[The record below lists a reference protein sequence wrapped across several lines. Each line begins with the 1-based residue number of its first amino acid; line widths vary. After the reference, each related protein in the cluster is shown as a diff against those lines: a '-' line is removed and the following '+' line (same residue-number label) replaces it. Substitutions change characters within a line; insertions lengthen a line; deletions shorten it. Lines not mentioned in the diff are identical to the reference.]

1 MTKEQEHVA
10 DLAQCWPSVRERE
23 MTERKREREMTARE
37 ISGHQPVWPICCTDL
52 CCLCSTYD
60 VASQHVASSL
70 FVTFVDLVSVVR
82 LLVCSCLCV
91 AVVPV
96 FCAVFVGSAP
106 SQSGAAGTSPRI
118 HRPQPPSSLLMLDS
132 CGTTGNRRKLHRPR
146 LLCWLCMPGS
156 SAFKSWWIPWR
167 TAHLSPNV

>member
-91 AVVPV
+91 AVVLV

-106 SQSGAAGTSPRI
+106 SQLVS
-118 HRPQPPSSLLMLDS
+118 
-132 CGTTGNRRKLHRPR
+132 R
-146 LLCWLCMPGS
+146 LF
-156 SAFKSWWIPWR
+156 AV
-167 TAHLSPNV
+167 TAQ